1 MASTEQSTFY
11 DRHPFDWVAANQ
23 GTDIRSVVSPLLAEL
38 IERLDVNSLVLDVG
52 CGPGRVLGFLARR
65 ELRCIGID
73 RSYVSVGR
81 AVEYYGRP
89 AVVADNLCLP
99 VPDAIADVII
109 SDGVIHHTE
118 DPCGA
123 FTENLRILKPG
134 GQMYLGVYKPFG
146 RYPRLYKFPGQ
157 QIRAGLRLPWAKPL
171 VLLFAELPYFLLHF
185 IRSEGQRTWSGAQNL
200 FYDYFVTPRVTFL
213 SRDVVERWCRE
224 HGAQVLQYDENHG
237 GNVHSFVVRKQSAT
251 ETGTESENGAR
262 SNLREVHGMDGK
274 LHDRNPRTSI
284 QQMSRI
290 SREFPESGKPVSDTS
305 SLAAPS
311 RLRDHWICQ
320 TAWFVTNALLV
331 VSLLFVLY
339 TAVWEYST
347 RRYLKGFSDAVV
359 PALASPEEKITAIL
373 AWMGHGPTRLPAAPL
388 GVTQDRDPTD
398 TLNYQSLLQ
407 VCGSATNA
415 FINLADSSGLSA
427 RRLLLLNDDH
437 GAKHVVAEVLVNGQ
451 WIVVDPSFR
460 TLLRGANG
468 QFLTRRDLANPA
480 VFWTATHNIPHYD
493 PSYDYTETVHVHLT
507 RIPFLGEALQRT
519 LNRYLP
525 DWADS
530 PAISLLIERES
541 LAAVVVSWLIV
552 LFLVLLRVSIRWY
565 GESRLG
571 VKEIRVRTRFRL
583 AAHAFVSKNNVSDV
597 TD

>member
-11 DRHPFDWVAANQ
+11 DRHPFDWVAPSQ
-23 GTDIRSVVSPLLAEL
+23 GADIRSVVSPLLAEL
-38 IERLDVNSLVLDVG
+38 IERLDANSFVLDVG

-65 ELRCIGID
+65 KLRCVGID

-81 AVEYYGRP
+81 AVKYYGRP
-89 AVVADNLCLP
+89 AVVADNLRLP

-118 DPCGA
+118 DPYRA

-157 QIRAGLRLPWAKPL
+157 QIRTGLRLSWTKPI
-171 VLLFAELPYFLLHF
+171 VLLFAQVPYFVLHF
-185 IRSEGQRTWSGAQNL
+185 VRSRGQRTWSGAQNL

-213 SRDVVERWCRE
+213 SREMIESWCSE
-224 HGAQVLQYDENHG
+224 HGAHVLLYDENDG

-251 ETGTESENGAR
+251 ETGAGSENGAH
-262 SNLREVHGMDGK
+262 SNLSEVHGMGSK
-274 LHDRNPRTSI
+274 MRNRNIHSPITEVSSIERDFREPTTFTS
-284 QQMSRI
+284 
-290 SREFPESGKPVSDTS
+290 DAS
-305 SLAAPS
+305 SLVTLS
-311 RLRDHWICQ
+311 RPRDHWVYQ
-320 TAWFVTNALLV
+320 SAWYGANALLA
-331 VSLLFVLY
+331 VSVLFVLY
-339 TAVWEYST
+339 TLVWEYST
-347 RRYLKGFSDAVV
+347 QRYLKGFSDAVV
-359 PALASPEEKITAIL
+359 PALATPEEKITAIL
-373 AWMGHGPTRLPAAPL
+373 AWMGHGPARLPALPS

-398 TLNYQSLLQ
+398 TLNYQALLQ

-427 RRLLLLNDDH
+427 RRLLLLNNNH
-437 GAKHVVAEVLVNGQ
+437 GAKHVVAEVLVNGK

-460 TLLRGANG
+460 TILRGPSG
-468 QFLTRRDLANPA
+468 QFLTRNDLANPT
-480 VFWTATHNIPHYD
+480 VFWVATHNIPHYD
-493 PSYDYTETVHVHLT
+493 PSYDYTETVHVRLT
-507 RIPFLGEALQRT
+507 RIPFLGEALHRT

-525 DWADS
+525 DWSDS

-541 LAAVVVSWLIV
+541 LAAVVASLLAV
-552 LFLVLLRVSIRWY
+552 LFLVLLRISVRWY

-571 VKEIRVRTRFRL
+571 FQAIRVRTKCRR
-583 AAHAFVSKNNVSDV
+583 AARAFLSRA
-597 TD
+597 T

>member
-1 MASTEQSTFY
+1 MASTDQSTFY
-11 DRHPFDWVAANQ
+11 DRHPFDWV
-23 GTDIRSVVSPLLAEL
+23 GPSRSTDIRSVVSPLLAEL

-89 AVVADNLCLP
+89 AVVADNLRLP

-118 DPCGA
+118 DPCRA

-157 QIRAGLRLPWAKPL
+157 QIRTGLRLSWTKPL
-171 VLLFAELPYFLLHF
+171 VFFFAQVPYFLLHF
-185 IRSEGQRTWSGAQNL
+185 VRSRGQRTWSGAQNL

-213 SRDVVERWCRE
+213 SRDTIESWCGE
-224 HGAQVLQYDENHG
+224 HGAHVLLYDENHG

-251 ETGTESENGAR
+251 ETGAGSENGAR
-262 SNLREVHGMDGK
+262 SSEVHGMDSK
-274 LHDRNPRTSI
+274 LHDRNIRTPI
-284 QQMSRI
+284 PQMS
-290 SREFPESGKPVSDTS
+290 SVTREFPEPGTMISDAS

-311 RLRDHWICQ
+311 RLRDHWIYQ
-320 TAWFVTNALLV
+320 TTWYGTNALLA

-339 TAVWEYST
+339 TSVWEYST

-373 AWMGHGPTRLPAAPL
+373 TWMGHGPARLPAAPL

-427 RRLLLLNDDH
+427 RRLLLLNNDH
-437 GAKHVVAEVLVNGQ
+437 GAKHVVAEVLVNGR

-460 TLLRGANG
+460 TILRGAGG
-468 QFLTRRDLANPA
+468 QFLTRHDLADPTI
-480 VFWTATHNIPHYD
+480 FWTATHNIQHYD

-507 RIPFLGEALQRT
+507 RIPFLGAALQRT

-530 PAISLLIERES
+530 AAISLLIERES
-541 LAAVVVSWLIV
+541 LAAVVASMLIV

-571 VKEIRVRTRFRL
+571 VQAVRVRTKFRR
-583 AAHAFVSKNNVSDV
+583 AAHAFGSKI
-597 TD
+597 T

>member
-1 MASTEQSTFY
+1 MASTKQSTFY
-11 DRHPFDWVAANQ
+11 DRHPFDWVAPNQ

-65 ELRCIGID
+65 QLRCVGID
-73 RSYVSVGR
+73 RSFVSVQR

-89 AVVADNLCLP
+89 AVVADNLRLP
-99 VPDAIADVII
+99 LPDAIADVII

-118 DPCGA
+118 DPCTA

-134 GQMYLGVYKPFG
+134 GDMYLGVYKPYG

-171 VLLFAELPYFLLHF
+171 VLFFAQVPYFLLHF
-185 IRSEGQRTWSGAQNL
+185 VRSGGQRTWSGAQNL

-213 SRDVVERWCRE
+213 SRDVIETWCSER
-224 HGAQVLQYDENHG
+224 GAEVAVYDENHG
-237 GNVHSFVVRKQSAT
+237 GNVHSFVVRKQSARK
-251 ETGTESENGAR
+251 TGAGSENGAHSR
-262 SNLREVHGMDGK
+262 LSEVHGIGSKM
-274 LHDRNPRTSI
+274 RNRDIKNSFPDPEPE
-284 QQMSRI
+284 MLI
-290 SREFPESGKPVSDTS
+290 SDAS
-305 SLAAPS
+305 SLVGPS
-311 RLRDHWICQ
+311 KLRAHWLYQ
-320 TAWFVTNALLV
+320 TAWYGVNALLA
-331 VSLLFVLY
+331 VSSLFVLY
-339 TAVWEYST
+339 TLVWEYST
-347 RRYLKGFSDAVV
+347 QRYLKGFSDAVV
-359 PALASPEEKITAIL
+359 PALASPDEKITAIL
-373 AWMGHGPTRLPAAPL
+373 AWMGHGPARLPAAPP

-398 TLNYQSLLQ
+398 TLNYQALLQ

-427 RRLLLLNDDH
+427 RRLLLLNTHH
-437 GAKHVVAEVLVNGQ
+437 GAKHVVAEVLVNGE

-460 TLLRGANG
+460 TVPRGANG
-468 QFLTRRDLANPA
+468 QFLTRRDLADPT
-480 VFWTATHNIPHYD
+480 VFWIATHNIPHYD

-507 RIPFLGEALQRT
+507 RIPFLGEAVQRT

-525 DWADS
+525 GWADS

-541 LAAVVVSWLIV
+541 LAAVVTSLLAV
-552 LFLVLLRVSIRWY
+552 LLLVLLRISVRWY

-571 VKEIRVRTRFRL
+571 LQPTRVRTKFRL
-583 AAHAFVSKNNVSDV
+583 AAHAFLSRV
-597 TD
+597 T